1 MVCWRGVLAG
11 ACLWLLSGLAQAAVE
26 ADARVV
32 FIAHAITR
40 DASAAPPLRHWTYA
54 TVSPV
59 TGTGDGLQL
68 RLRPVWA
75 RAPDMPGI
83 DVFSLDDRHA
93 EDRAVRAVLTSG
105 FDLRVQPDG
114 AVVRPVDTT
123 AWRAL
128 SVSQPDEGLL
138 VSTRLAALALR
149 PVALPT
155 APQTGHAIVRH
166 DRTGDFAS
174 LETRMQVRMIDD
186 AIAVLDLEFSGAG
199 LRGHGR
205 QAVRIHD
212 GQPLETRL
220 YLERSPLGADT
231 SQAHRLHVVDMAT
244 EPTLDLEL
252 DPGQAHAYVESIEA
266 TLGRPPFSARA
277 DDPALFRLHPT
288 PEGALEPW
296 MPAGQVPA
304 TDAML
309 VFGLKRQPHGP
320 RLIVTIG
327 ADGRAIGR
335 AGPPLS
341 EFSTLRVRDVAL
353 LDPAGRPLAGAE
365 ATRVHPT
372 VSMQDRHRV
381 DETQLM
387 FPFHLP
393 HDVAEETLWAAHTI
407 RMTGDAN
414 VYRWDR
420 AETVVRPAQTMHAG
434 DTRIEW
440 TSPHRV
446 ALIQPYSQPAD
457 RQGRWT
463 TAVPVDAAGR
473 EIPSALVMVWRSL
486 DIPGDWRTPA
496 ALPALGL
503 EAGRVPHRLEIA
515 TAEPIAG
522 LRLRHYRWHTEP
534 RTWIFHDVRSRMD
547 DAERAIYE
555 REFRPSGTTAR

>member
-1 MVCWRGVLAG
+1 MMWWRGVMTG
-11 ACLWLLSGLAQAAVE
+11 ACLWMLAGLAQAAGD
-26 ADARVV
+26 AGARVV
-32 FIAHAITR
+32 FIAHAVTR
-40 DASAAPPLRHWTYA
+40 DVSTALPLRQWTYA
-54 TVSPV
+54 TVSSSAD
-59 TGTGDGLQL
+59 TGDGLQL

-83 DVFSLDDRHA
+83 DSLSLDDRHA
-93 EDRAVRAVLTSG
+93 EDRAMRAVLASG
-105 FDLRVQPDG
+105 FDVQARPDG
-114 AVVRPVDTT
+114 AVVRPVDAK
-123 AWRAL
+123 AWQTLAA
-128 SVSQPDEGLL
+128 SQPDERLL

-149 PVALPT
+149 PVMLPT
-155 APQTGHAIVRH
+155 APQAGHAIVRH
-166 DRTGDFAS
+166 DRTGDFAA
-174 LETRMQVRMIDD
+174 LETRMQVRTIDH

-205 QAVRIHD
+205 QAVRLHD
-212 GQPLETRL
+212 GQPLEARL
-220 YLERSPLGADT
+220 YLERTPAGADAP
-231 SQAHRLHVVDMAT
+231 QVHRLHVVDMAT

-252 DPGQAHAYVESIEA
+252 DPGQAQAYVESVEA
-266 TLGRPPFSARA
+266 TLANPPFSART
-277 DDPALFRLHPT
+277 DDPALFKLHPT

-309 VFGLKRQPHGP
+309 VFGLKRQPHNP
-320 RLIVTIG
+320 RLIITIG
-327 ADGRAIGR
+327 ADGRAIGK
-335 AGPPLS
+335 AGPALS

-353 LDPAGRPLAGAE
+353 LDHAGRPLTGAE
-365 ATRVHPT
+365 ATLVQPT
-372 VSMQDRHRV
+372 VSMQDRQRV

-393 HDVAEETLWAAHTI
+393 HDVAAETLVAAHTI
-407 RMTGDAN
+407 RMTGDGN

-420 AETVVRPAQTMHAG
+420 AETVARTAQTMHAG

-440 TSPHRV
+440 TSPHRA

-496 ALPALGL
+496 AIPALVL

-534 RTWIFHDVRSRMD
+534 RTWTFHDVRSRMN
-547 DAERAIYE
+547 DADRATYE
-555 REFRPSGTTAR
+555 REFGPSGATAR